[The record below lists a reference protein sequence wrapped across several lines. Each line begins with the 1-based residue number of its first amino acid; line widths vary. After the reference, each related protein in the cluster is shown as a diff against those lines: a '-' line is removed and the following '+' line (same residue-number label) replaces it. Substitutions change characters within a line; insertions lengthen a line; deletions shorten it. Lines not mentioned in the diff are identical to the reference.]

1 MKSLIGGIIPAFLFW
16 KATEFD
22 KYACGC
28 VTMGKKLAV
37 RGFGM
42 QILRVINNNVI
53 SSLDDEKREVV
64 VMGKGVGFQKK
75 AGDPVDVSRIE
86 KIFQLPKE
94 HTNQYERLVSDM
106 PYEHIKMAEE
116 IIQYAARTLKRH
128 LNKNIYITLTDHL
141 DCAIERQKQGTVF
154 QNALLWEIR
163 KFYEEEFQI
172 GCRAVA
178 LVKEKTGVELP
189 EDEAGF
195 IALHIVNAEMD
206 GDIRKAGTIPEMIK
220 DILNIVRYTFNVEV
234 DESDLS
240 YERFVTHLKFFL
252 QRAVQN
258 VSYDNDDPE
267 LDEIIRTRYPREY
280 ACADKIRAYMKKRM
294 KYEVEEEELT
304 YLTMHIA
311 RIIRRNSSDLE
322 H

>member
-1 MKSLIGGIIPAFLFW
+1 
-16 KATEFD
+16 
-22 KYACGC
+22 
-28 VTMGKKLAV
+28 
-37 RGFGM
+37 M

-75 AGDPVDVSRIE
+75 AGDLVDASRIE

-94 HTNQYERLVSDM
+94 HTNQYERLVSNM

-195 IALHIVNAEMD
+195 IALRGD
-206 GDIRKAGTIPEMIK
+206 GW
-220 DILNIVRYTFNVEV
+220 
-234 DESDLS
+234 
-240 YERFVTHLKFFL
+240 
-252 QRAVQN
+252 
-258 VSYDNDDPE
+258 
-267 LDEIIRTRYPREY
+267 
-280 ACADKIRAYMKKRM
+280 
-294 KYEVEEEELT
+294 
-304 YLTMHIA
+304 
-311 RIIRRNSSDLE
+311 
-322 H
+322 